1 MLPLSLTRAACRGL
15 VPCCVQ
21 AAPLHVSSTAAV
33 QVSSPSPFQMTT
45 SATGPNDRV
54 TCTLIP
60 GDGVGPEIMDS
71 CQEILQSMGAKIDFE
86 EMYFSEINHGAS
98 RSLEDV
104 MASIKKNSVA
114 LKGVIGIPEVG
125 WGGELMG
132 LNTSLRKNLDLYA
145 NVVKVRSLPGV
156 RSRHQNID
164 SVIIREQTEGEYSAI
179 EHESVKGVVE
189 CLKVVTA
196 EKSYRIAKFAFD
208 YATRN
213 GRKKVTA
220 VHKANIMK
228 LGDGLFLKCCTEVA
242 ALYPNIEFDQMIVD
256 NTTMQLVS
264 KPQQFDVL
272 VMPNLY
278 GNIIDNLAVGLVGG
292 AGVVGGASYS
302 ADLAVFEP
310 GAKHTF
316 DAAAGKNVAN
326 PTAALLASAKLLQ
339 HVGFEEDGKKLKKG
353 VERVLKAGKVRTRD
367 IGGYA
372 TTRDFT
378 AAVSKAIR

>member
-1 MLPLSLTRAACRGL
+1 MLARTLCRGL
-15 VPCCVQ
+15 VPGVQ
-21 AAPLHVSSTAAV
+21 ALQSSSLHLSPTTPVHLSPTPYLHLSPAPA
-33 QVSSPSPFQMTT
+33 
-45 SATGPNDRV
+45 GPNDRV
-54 TCTLIP
+54 PVTLIP

-71 CQEILQSMGAKIDFE
+71 CQEVLQSMGARIDFE

-104 MASIKKNSVA
+104 MASVKKNNVA

-132 LNTSLRKNLDLYA
+132 LNQSLRKSLDLYA

-156 RSRHQNID
+156 KSRHKNID
-164 SVIIREQTEGEYSAI
+164 TVIIREQTEGEYSAI

-189 CLKVVTA
+189 SLKVVTA

-228 LGDGLFLKCCTEVA
+228 LGDGLFLKCCSEVA

-264 KPQQFDVL
+264 KPQQFDVM

-316 DAAAGKNVAN
+316 DGAAGKNIAN

-339 HVGFEEDGKKLKKG
+339 HVGFVEDGKRLKRG
-353 VERVLKAGKVRTRD
+353 VERVLKAQKVRTRD

-378 AAVSKAIR
+378 AAVCKAIR